1 MWATYNY
8 AYSPLICVEFNNGIQ
23 NNDDFNDFIRN
34 WTLLYKGQTDFYFLF
49 DTTNT
54 SMVGIKYAIKMS
66 RFIKKL
72 KEFPYQYLQ
81 QSVIIVKDKYIKFLL
96 NIVFMIQKPVAPV
109 YMINYK
115 DNKEVCELLK
125 RAKNKEELNQIVSY
139 NRSMFSLVLPSS
151 YTQ

>member
-66 RFIKKL
+66 KFIK
-72 KEFPYQYLQ
+72 
-81 QSVIIVKDKYIKFLL
+81 
-96 NIVFMIQKPVAPV
+96 
-109 YMINYK
+109 
-115 DNKEVCELLK
+115 
-125 RAKNKEELNQIVSY
+125 
-139 NRSMFSLVLPSS
+139 
-151 YTQ
+151 